1 MIFYQ
6 YISTTRQSNQM
17 NFHQLFSSVD
27 AACLGVDEDSR
38 LDIIQA
44 FLLSD
49 YEEEEE
55 ANINLWSDISVKK
68 RKKRGKA
75 EYSYYNRC
83 YSFLTW
89 LC

>member
-1 MIFYQ
+1 MKC
-6 YISTTRQSNQM
+6 
-17 NFHQLFSSVD
+17 HQFVSSVD
-27 AACLGVDEDSR
+27 AACLGVDEDSW

-49 YEEEEE
+49 YEEEE
-55 ANINLWSDISVKK
+55 ASINLWSDISVKK

-75 EYSYYNRC
+75 EYSYYDRR